1 MEQYITAQDIIF
13 GKTILPIKIIE
24 LMSPEEWEEFRKEW
38 LDTKKEQYFKIE
50 KYGGSGDM
58 GRDVVAYITD
68 PKENTESYEW
78 ECYQC
83 KHYDKALMPSNVWVE
98 FGKII

>member
-1 MEQYITAQDIIF
+1 MNQNITAQDIIF
-13 GKTILPIKIIE
+13 GKSILPAKIIE
-24 LMSPEEWEEFRKEW
+24 LMSPEEWEEFIREW

-68 PKENTESYEW
+68 PK
-78 ECYQC
+78 
-83 KHYDKALMPSNVWVE
+83 
-98 FGKII
+98 